1 VGRIALPVA
10 QYGLVVWV
18 ALTVNFL
25 LPHLA
30 PGDPL
35 DYLAAGEAGNRT
47 QLTPAEEHRL
57 RAEYGVEHGVAR
69 QYLDYWEGIAR
80 GELGTSVRFS
90 RPVAELLGERVPWT
104 LLLVVTGVAASTALG
119 ALGGAVAAWRR
130 GSRLDVGLLV
140 AVLAVDALPAFL
152 LALGL
157 VAVFSV
163 ELGWLPSF
171 GAVDPGAGGF
181 GALADAGR
189 RLVLPAA
196 SMALATVGPAFL
208 LTRGSMVGVLGA
220 GFVRM
225 AEAKGASAGRVF
237 LRHAARNALLP
248 VTTNLALRLGA
259 AFSGAVVIETVFA
272 YPGVGRLVYEAV
284 LARDYPLLQ
293 GAFLLTTV
301 AVVTANLVADLLYPF
316 LDPRARPGRLG
327 AA

>member
-1 VGRIALPVA
+1 VSRIALRAA
-10 QYGLVVWV
+10 QYALVVWV

-30 PGDPL
+30 PGDPI

-47 QLTPAEEHRL
+47 QLSPEQERAL
-57 RAEYGVEHGVAR
+57 RAEYGVDDSLVR
-69 QYLDYWEGIAR
+69 QYLAYWEGFVH

-90 RPVAELLGERVPWT
+90 RPVTDLLAERVPWT
-104 LLLVVTGVAASTALG
+104 LLLVVTGVALSTAVG
-119 ALGGAVAAWRR
+119 ALAGAVAAWRR
-130 GSRLDVGLLV
+130 GSRLDIGLLV

-171 GAVDPGAGGF
+171 GAVDPGTTGF
-181 GALADAGR
+181 GDLADVGR
-189 RLVLPAA
+189 RLVLPVG
-196 SMALATVGPAFL
+196 SITLATLGPAFL
-208 LTRGSMVGVLGA
+208 LTRGSMMGVLGA

-225 AEAKGASAGRVF
+225 AEAKGASSRRVF

-248 VTTNLALRLGA
+248 VTTNLALRVGA
-259 AFSGAVVIETVFA
+259 ALSGAVVIETVFA
-272 YPGVGRLVYEAV
+272 YPGVGRLIYEAV

-301 AVVTANLVADLLYPF
+301 AVVAANFVADLLYPL
-316 LDPRARPGRLG
+316 LDPRARPGRPPT
-327 AA
+327 A